1 MEQARAV
8 IPPHSTEAEKS
19 ILGSMLISKAAV
31 EQAMEVL
38 SAQDF
43 YSSRHQDIFAA
54 MRDIYNTGGAVDTVT
69 ILAALQRAGTL
80 EALGG
85 APYITELS
93 VYVPSAA
100 NAAHYLRIVSE
111 RSVLRQLME
120 AGSRIAAEAAS
131 GDKPLETIL
140 DDAERAVF
148 NISMK
153 KSQET
158 MIHIRETV
166 IACYDR
172 LGELMKHPGQLT
184 GVPTGFIDLDKMT
197 SGLQGGDLVILAARP
212 SMGKTAFALNIAQ
225 NAATR
230 ARRTVCIF
238 SLEMPREQLVQR
250 MLCAESGVNVQAM
263 RTGDITDDQLLRIAQ
278 SLDPVSG
285 ANIYID
291 DTPGCSVA
299 EVRSKCRRLKSKAGL
314 DMVVIDYLQ
323 QMDMGS
329 SQQNQTLRVAE
340 TTRALKILARELNV
354 PILLLSQLS
363 RAPEQRSDHKPVM
376 SDLRDSGGIEQDADL
391 IMLLYRA
398 SFYDEN
404 AEDNTTEVILAKH
417 RNGPTGIVR
426 LAWLSESTRFTD
438 ITNRQEY

>member
-1 MEQARAV
+1 MEQARAI

-31 EQAMEVL
+31 ELAMEVL
-38 SAQDF
+38 RPEDF
-43 YSSRHQDIFAA
+43 YSSRHQDIFVA
-54 MRDIYNTGGAVDTVT
+54 MRDIYSTGGAVDTVT
-69 ILAALQRAGTL
+69 LLAFLQKAGTL

-100 NAAHYLRIVSE
+100 NAAHYVKIVSE

-120 AGSRIAAEAAS
+120 AGTRIVAEAAS
-131 GDKPLETIL
+131 GDKPLETL
-140 DDAERAVF
+140 LNDAERAIF

-153 KSQET
+153 KSQDT
-158 MIHIRETV
+158 LVHIRETV
-166 IACYDR
+166 IACYDK
-172 LGELMKHPGQLT
+172 LGELMKHPGEIT
-184 GVPTGFIDLDKMT
+184 GVPTGFTDLDKMT

-212 SMGKTAFALNIAQ
+212 SMGKTAFCLNIAQ
-225 NAATR
+225 NAATKGK
-230 ARRTVCIF
+230 RTVCIF

-250 MLCAESGVNVQAM
+250 LLCSESGVSMQDM
-263 RTGDITDDQLLRIAQ
+263 RTGMISDDDLLRIAQ
-278 SLDPVSG
+278 SLDPVSN

-291 DTPGCSVA
+291 DTPGCSVP
-299 EVRSKCRRLKSKAGL
+299 EVRSKSRRLKSKVGL
-314 DMVVIDYLQ
+314 DLIIIDYLQ

-363 RAPEQRSDHKPVM
+363 RAPEQRADHRPVM

-391 IMLLYRA
+391 IMLLYRPA
-398 SFYDEN
+398 FYEETD
-404 AEDNTTEVILAKH
+404 DNTTEVILAKN
-417 RNGPTGIVR
+417 RNGPTGTVR
-426 LAWLSESTRFTD
+426 LAWLSQFTRFAN
-438 ITNRQEY
+438 ISNRQEN

>member
-1 MEQARAV
+1 MEQPRGIV
-8 IPPHSTEAEKS
+8 PPHSLEAEKS
-19 ILGSMLISKAAV
+19 ILGSMLISKAAM
-31 EQAMEVL
+31 EQAMEL
-38 SAQDF
+38 LNAQDF
-43 YSSRHQDIFAA
+43 YFSNHQDIYSA
-54 MRDIYNTGGAVDTVT
+54 MRELYSLGGAVDTVT
-69 ILAALQRAGTL
+69 LLAALQRAGTL
-80 EALGG
+80 ESLGG

-93 VYVPSAA
+93 LYVPSAA

-120 AGSRIAAEAAS
+120 AGSRIASEALA
-131 GDKPLETIL
+131 GEKPLETL
-140 DDAERAVF
+140 LNDAERAVF

-158 MIHIRETV
+158 MLHIRDTV
-166 IACYDR
+166 ITCYDQ
-172 LGELMKHPGQLT
+172 LGERMKNAGQLT
-184 GVPTGFIDLDKMT
+184 GVPTGFTDLDKIT

-212 SMGKTAFALNIAQ
+212 SMGKTAFALNLAQ
-225 NAATR
+225 NAATKYK
-230 ARRTVCIF
+230 RTVCVF

-250 MLCAESGVNVQAM
+250 MLCSQSGVNMQDV
-263 RTGDITDDQLLRIAQ
+263 RTGNITDDQLLRIAQ
-278 SLDPVSG
+278 SLDPVAG

-299 EVRSKCRRLKSKAGL
+299 EVRSKCRRLQSKAGL

-340 TTRALKILARELNV
+340 TTRALKILARELKV

-363 RAPEQRSDHKPVM
+363 RAPEQRSDHRPVM

-391 IMLLYRA
+391 IMLLYRP
-398 SFYDEN
+398 SFYDET
-404 AEDNTTEVILAKH
+404 ADGATELILAKH

-426 LAWLSESTRFTD
+426 LSWLSEFTRFAD
-438 ITNRQEY
+438 MSDREEY

>member
-1 MEQARAV
+1 MEQARAKV
-8 IPPHSTEAEKS
+8 PPHSNEAEKS

-38 SAQDF
+38 RAQDF
-43 YSSRHQDIFAA
+43 YFSKHQDIFTA
-54 MRDIYNTGGAVDTVT
+54 MRDIYTRGGAVDTVT
-69 ILAALQRAGTL
+69 LLDALQRAGTL

-100 NAAHYLRIVSE
+100 NAPHYIRIVSE

-120 AGSRIAAEAAS
+120 AGGRIAAEAAA
-131 GDKPLETIL
+131 GEKPLEVL
-140 DDAERAVF
+140 LNDAERAIF

-153 KSQET
+153 KSQDT
-158 MIHIRETV
+158 MIHIRDTV

-184 GVPTGFIDLDKMT
+184 GVPTGFADLDNVT

-230 ARRTVCIF
+230 GKRTVCIF

-250 MLCAESGVNVQAM
+250 MLCSESGVNMQAV
-263 RTGDITDDQLLRIAQ
+263 RTGQISDDQLLRIAQ
-278 SLDPVSG
+278 SLEPVAG

-299 EVRSKCRRLKSKAGL
+299 EVRSKSRRLKSKAGL
-314 DMVVIDYLQ
+314 DMLVIDYLQ

-329 SQQNQTLRVAE
+329 SQQNQTLRVSE

-363 RAPEQRSDHKPVM
+363 RAPEQRSDHRPVM

-391 IMLLYRA
+391 IMLLYRPA
-398 SFYDEN
+398 FYDEG
-404 AEDNTTEVILAKH
+404 ADATTEVILAKH
-417 RNGPTGIVR
+417 RNGPTCTVR
-426 LAWLSESTRFTD
+426 LAWLSEYTRFSD
-438 ITNRQEY
+438 ITDREES